1 MSHRRQWWIIDPA
14 AANSVVAWLSRA
26 TIDTARGAARRLART
41 MRRNLKLTDHAPRAT
56 PPRGARRRSSA
67 KPRRRVVARRM
78 GKGRGRDRDRLR
90 ARAQRKRA
98 RRLRR
103 RKRNPAV
110 PQLSQAAQMFRR
122 FHGFDPKTVTSV
134 AGERSIPRTLVRLG
148 DLVEVSYR
156 SNKFDRKTRDY
167 VHKFGTPRPT
177 LCTRPDGRGLFI
189 VGGRFRNTARGI
201 VG

>member
-14 AANSVVAWLSRA
+14 AANTVVAWLSRA

-56 PPRGARRRSSA
+56 PPRGARRRSST
-67 KPRRRVVARRM
+67 KPRRRR
-78 GKGRGRDRDRLR
+78 R
-90 ARAQRKRA
+90 ARVAAKRTV
-98 RRLRR
+98 RR
-103 RKRNPAV
+103 RRRRNPAV

-122 FHGFDPKTVTSV
+122 FHGFDPKTVTSI

>member
-14 AANSVVAWLSRA
+14 AANAVVAWLSRA

-56 PPRGARRRSSA
+56 PPRGTRRRSSP
-67 KPRRRVVARRM
+67 KPR
-78 GKGRGRDRDRLR
+78 G
-90 ARAQRKRA
+90 
-98 RRLRR
+98 RR
-103 RKRNPAV
+103 RSSVASRPAVKRRRRRNPGV
-110 PQLSQAAQMFRR
+110 PQLNQAAQMFRR

-177 LCTRPDGRGLFI
+177 LCTRPDGSGLFI